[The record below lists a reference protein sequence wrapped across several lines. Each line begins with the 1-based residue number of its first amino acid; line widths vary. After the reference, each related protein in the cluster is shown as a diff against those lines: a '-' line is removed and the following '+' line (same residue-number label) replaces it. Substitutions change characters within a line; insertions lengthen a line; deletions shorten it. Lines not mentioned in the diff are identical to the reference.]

1 MFCELDAKF
10 GPQTLLLVF
19 VVILFIILGIVVY
32 LYKTYKHDVSTI
44 LVEPVVRDIN
54 ELPLEIIEEEVEAPS
69 SVNEEENLIDTTVSP
84 INEEESLL
92 NNDNE

>member
-1 MFCELDAKF
+1 MFCGLDAKF

-54 ELPLEIIEEEVEAPS
+54 ELPLEIIEEEVEPS
-69 SVNEEENLIDTTVSP
+69 LVNEEENLIDNMVSP

>member
-1 MFCELDAKF
+1 MFCGLDAKF

-44 LVEPVVRDIN
+44 LVEQVVRDIN
-54 ELPLEIIEEEVEAPS
+54 ELPLETEEQESPVL
-69 SVNEEENLIDTTVSP
+69 VNEEENLIDTKVSP
-84 INEEESLL
+84 INEEETPL